1 VLFQAPFEDTAIL
14 TVDGYGERASTH
26 IAHGAGLDIETLQ
39 TVDFPHS
46 LGSVYAAFTQYLG
59 FRANNGEG
67 KVMGLAS
74 YGSTTYDDVIG
85 ELIRPTE
92 TGFSVDLDFFAYHS
106 PHGPRYSDRLVEL
119 LGPPRT
125 AESPVEQRHKD
136 IAHGL
141 QRATEETLLH
151 LARLTREKSGSPRL
165 GMAGGVVLNC
175 VANGRIAR
183 EAGFDACFFQPAA
196 DDAGTSLGAALWV
209 THCLKRHPR
218 AEGVTATDYL
228 GPTYSPEHIEA
239 ALQRAGVDYERCD
252 DAPAEAAAMLA
263 EGRIIGWFQGAAE
276 FGPRALG
283 NRSILANPA
292 LPGVKDTLNARVKFR
307 EPFRP
312 FAPSCLEES
321 CGELFDSD
329 VPSPYMLRVYNTLEG
344 RSDDLSGVTHVDGG
358 ARVQTVS
365 ADQNPRYHALIQA
378 FGERTGI
385 PCVLNTSFNI
395 RGEPIV
401 HTVADALKCTLTT
414 DMDAV
419 FIGDFKVVKS
429 TRSP

>member
-1 VLFQAPFEDTAIL
+1 
-14 TVDGYGERASTH
+14 
-26 IAHGAGLDIETLQ
+26 
-39 TVDFPHS
+39 
-46 LGSVYAAFTQYLG
+46 
-59 FRANNGEG
+59 
-67 KVMGLAS
+67 
-74 YGSTTYDDVIG
+74 
-85 ELIRPTE
+85 
-92 TGFSVDLDFFAYHS
+92 
-106 PHGPRYSDRLVEL
+106 
-119 LGPPRT
+119 
-125 AESPVEQRHKD
+125 
-136 IAHGL
+136 
-141 QRATEETLLH
+141 
-151 LARLTREKSGSPRL
+151 
-165 GMAGGVVLNC
+165 
-175 VANGRIAR
+175 
-183 EAGFDACFFQPAA
+183 
-196 DDAGTSLGAALWV
+196 
-209 THCLKRHPR
+209 
-218 AEGVTATDYL
+218 
-228 GPTYSPEHIEA
+228 
-239 ALQRAGVDYERCD
+239 
-252 DAPAEAAAMLA
+252 MLA